1 MRCPCEAHAH
11 VNQSS
16 QRWMLTTLKTAAYR
30 QVVQRQQVPFNQPW
44 EVLLFHLRRLFDDV
58 KLISETTTRPGD
70 DDTKATPAS
79 AKKSSQKSGGGV
91 EEAARVLNAVDVRRA
106 SEGLV
111 SVEWE
116 SNPVNDLVADS
127 IVCVMMQVRLH

>member
-1 MRCPCEAHAH
+1 M
-11 VNQSS
+11 
-16 QRWMLTTLKTAAYR
+16 
-30 QVVQRQQVPFNQPW
+30 
-44 EVLLFHLRRLFDDV
+44 FHLRRLFDDV

-91 EEAARVLNAVDVRRA
+91 EEAARVLDAVDVRRA

-127 IVCVMMQVRLH
+127 IVCVMMQVRFRQRLGGRRGVAASCRGDGRSRRIEMR

>member
-1 MRCPCEAHAH
+1 M
-11 VNQSS
+11 
-16 QRWMLTTLKTAAYR
+16 
-30 QVVQRQQVPFNQPW
+30 QRQQVPFNQPW

-58 KLISETTTRPGD
+58 RLVSDATTRHGD
-70 DDTKATPAS
+70 DTAASPTPAS
-79 AKKSSQKSGGGV
+79 AKKSEQKSGG
-91 EEAARVLNAVDVRRA
+91 EQAARVLDAVDVRRA

-127 IVCVMMQVRLH
+127 IVCVMMQVRFESSMLQIHIPTRARWCTSHRQDLTTGSHEFLF